1 MTEIKKMPVG
11 FLVDMTSFPK
21 KCAEL
26 FDFCNIVND
35 KHSVIYTEKPPTA
48 FFKEAMELTEKFEL
62 VIPVTRNM
70 FIRDKLRRE
79 GVTLVVCL

>member
-1 MTEIKKMPVG
+1 MATISKMPVG

-35 KHSVIYTEKPPTA
+35 KHPVIYTEKTPTA
-48 FFKEAMELTEKFEL
+48 FFKEAMDLTEKFDL

-70 FIRDKLRRE
+70 FIRDRLRRE
-79 GVTLVVCL
+79 GVNLIVCL

>member
-1 MTEIKKMPVG
+1 MSNKLPVG
-11 FLVDMTSFPK
+11 FLVDMTSFPV

-26 FDFCNIVND
+26 SDFCNLVNE
-35 KHSVIYTEKPPTA
+35 KHPVIYTKKTPTA
-48 FFKEAMELTEKFEL
+48 FFKEAMELTEKFDL

-70 FIRDKLRRE
+70 YIRDKLRRE